1 MSGEKKHPPK
11 ITYIWIW
18 ENWMTEEILSWRVT
32 VESMEALMCTNNW
45 GGVSGATGSELDM
58 QESNKILLLIMN
70 TRRLNQ
76 ILCSVLHTGTCLTV
90 SKGRRIYPG
99 ARCFTGRESDLTLF
113 DCQQKMTSALF
124 LFLLIHRNYRNNF
137 PCWDTNRRHFKGNKP
152 AINTCFTARIN
163 CFPIN
168 L

>member
-1 MSGEKKHPPK
+1 
-11 ITYIWIW
+11 
-18 ENWMTEEILSWRVT
+18 
-32 VESMEALMCTNNW
+32 
-45 GGVSGATGSELDM
+45 M

-137 PCWDTNRRHFKGNKP
+137 PCWDTNRRHFKGNKR

-168 L
+168 LQLDLPLLHYVLLPTSGKPLTSLGKQSEQQKREQCLKDILQLVNIPNRVGNKTQ